1 MASAKD
7 YLDKWRRL
15 YSFPNYI
22 TGNSYLTEDGTICLD
37 KEEDWDYAQRV
48 AILKAN
54 AMGTYKN
61 SYLDPIPLFNSLGDI
76 YTNIINTSFES
87 ARTDSIKMNLLNMD
101 FTNGGPKGK
110 KNVVP
115 YQFFNFYDYTSDEEL
130 QEKMFSDENKE
141 ALLKLFLEEQ
151 TTFALIEKDS
161 VSHPTTYEVDEKT
174 FNKVIRFNYK
184 IENGIK
190 IEQSVTVGMD
200 LERYTSWYNSDI
212 SFKNT
217 FFSVIRTDK
226 SSKEWN
232 RFWNKVIKKGSN
244 NSEEQIYYFPNM
256 LYLLS
261 MRNYENY
268 ISGETKGLN
277 LLMPQYHRRVEVED
291 LDKNFWVISQVLD
304 ATINALWGPYGLI
317 DVVRQLILKVNQMEE
332 FLGLDN
338 ISDIE
343 LCYKGDN
350 ELYFDMYS
358 RFLLSNLELKLKG
371 ESGDRVIKNIFKEQS
386 EISDRNDSTTDGY
399 DSREELFFGIQTNEI
414 TPMEEGLQFKGLY
427 DSDLITSEEKVRLSD
442 NNNKY
447 LSLNTVIDAINNCI
461 VGNNDNN
468 VGIGYYDYD
477 IGMAHKEFFS
487 KLDITP
493 DGTISPQDLKNI
505 AQDDIG
511 VSNGKVF
518 SGDEIKRF
526 VKYASAKDYL
536 LSLVKNIPSEDSDAY
551 ILLKNLG
558 LIGKE
563 NPEEYINNTL
573 FREKKILLEMSADSL
588 DVDNDD
594 EISENEYLMYA
605 NNQIDEIRKNLG
617 SMIEAYALQHNNDN
631 IKDFNSMI
639 AKAEAKENSIT
650 DWIFK
655 DLDPRQIPDVM
666 ITFKVLEKHS
676 DYLNNYFYNS
686 DKKIIDYF
694 NIAYCNMD
702 TEKINIYLPYF
713 KDTGTGPDNI
723 NNLDIK
729 GLIKVDLNNL
739 ETNAVLNIQK
749 ILKLMNFEYSSHLL
763 ENISKDKLYIKISSD
778 RNASNENID
787 KLLRIINYLS
797 GHWRELTV
805 EGVNLSKGVS
815 LPIFKTERDTLWDSK
830 NGAISINDAIK
841 NNEQS
846 TGIEQASIRI
856 NDYNK
861 IGLLPSEDTYVYSIN
876 PEKIIATKILPESSS
891 NYIQQWFKN
900 PNYVDTAKTFFD
912 VSEDGNIN
920 IYDAIT
926 IAKNLDY
933 INDAKYNRKM
943 KELMNK
949 IDKNE
954 GHCVNDLENLLSNA
968 YKYEFSSPGSEDS
981 KEKIKNFLFVKKSI
995 GTNTVTIT
1003 KDIITPTIVLLI
1015 KMAALATPSRMING
1029 YKITTKDLKYI
1040 LQSTKETNYELYG
1053 NILIFLYDD
1062 DYYELKF
1069 DQDGSDGD
1077 IQYDDGLYVKVTDGF
1092 YGTAQPLIR
1101 YDLFYNNKEYY
1112 TVSDE
1117 EGVLKKKI
1125 KYTSSAGG
1133 DDTYALFIP
1142 RKDLYGGEI
1151 IQLRLTEKGKTK
1163 KMLDLNKLDYKEGF
1177 KSWIEKETINGKE
1190 IPRSNLFLSLHN
1202 SFADNISQY
1211 NHRTTLFF
1219 KDTVPEFNSSP
1230 NFGDG
1235 DNLIT
1240 GFNTKPFTKVSD
1252 WFCNGIECQYF
1263 RPTNLKVSEDTV
1275 LSENISF
1282 HKNLPIKASMI
1293 CKNEP
1298 FVDNSFIFEEGPFD
1312 DPKTEEVFYTFARK
1326 QAYGAAQ
1333 RHNLLYYSSPATQE
1347 GDMFIH
1353 APSQMLV
1360 SPSLRGDESIQAPYW
1375 TGATTDIKYAYDVL
1389 KNKGDSCK
1397 LADIKNML
1405 YKNSRAKERRPLVIE
1420 AIWGQRN
1427 VDNYIKNKKIKYIV
1441 IEREP
1446 GSRNQTYGPNCIGFS
1461 ASKGYLHS
1469 KNGLTSLIE
1478 KEHWLKECRVNWYK
1492 ENGEL
1497 TQYKKTPE
1505 NGDTTNNFFFP
1516 PADAKY
1522 GVINL
1527 ENLWKDTYGKDIFA
1541 SAFMVRFYSSN
1552 LYYTAK
1558 DEDGRDNLKK
1568 NEINEFTFNSG
1579 NNARKPIFKMVY
1591 FFGESDSGKSTTEQ
1605 DFLKGGNK

>member
-37 KEEDWDYAQRV
+37 KEEDWNYAQRV

-54 AMGTYKN
+54 AVGTYKN

-115 YQFFNFYDYTSDEEL
+115 YQFFNFYDYISDEEL

-141 ALLKLFLEEQ
+141 ALSKLFLEERK
-151 TTFALIEKDS
+151 TFVLIEKDS

-190 IEQSVTVGMD
+190 VEQSVTVGMD
-200 LERYTSWYNSDI
+200 LERYTSWYNSNI

-226 SSKEWN
+226 NPEEWD

-414 TPMEEGLQFKGLY
+414 TPMEEGLKFKGLY
-427 DSDLITSEEKVRLSD
+427 DSDLITSEEKVSLKN

-461 VGNNDNN
+461 VNNK
-468 VGIGYYDYD
+468 VGTGSYDYD
-477 IGMAHKEFFS
+477 IGIAHKEFFS

-526 VKYASAKDYL
+526 AKYASAKEYL
-536 LSLVKNIPSEDSDAY
+536 LSLVKNIPSEDSDEY

-558 LIGKE
+558 LIDKE

-588 DVDNDD
+588 DINNDD

-605 NNQIDEIRKNLG
+605 NNQIYEIRKNLG
-617 SMIEAYALQHNNDN
+617 SMVEAYLLKDDSNY
-631 IKDFNSMI
+631 IVKDFNSMI
-639 AKAEAKENSIT
+639 TKAEAEENSIT
-650 DWIFK
+650 DWTFTN
-655 DLDPRQIPDVM
+655 LDIGQIPDVM
-666 ITFKVLEKHS
+666 ATFRVLGKHS

-686 DKKIIDYF
+686 NKKITDYF
-694 NIAYCNMD
+694 NITYYNMD
-702 TEKINIYLPYF
+702 KEKTYIYLPYF
-713 KDTGTGPDNI
+713 NEPTEGDNF
-723 NNLDIK
+723 NIK
-729 GLIKVDLNNL
+729 GLIKVLVQDL
-739 ETNAVLNIQK
+739 TDSK
-749 ILKLMNFEYSSHLL
+749 IGSIIKRILGSDKQLSFSEDKN
-763 ENISKDKLYIKISSD
+763 KLYIKISSD
-778 RNASNENID
+778 RNTLNKNIVD
-787 KLLRIINYLS
+787 LFKIINYLS
-797 GHWRELTV
+797 GHWRELTISDSKLSST
-805 EGVNLSKGVS
+805 VN
-815 LPIFKTERDTLWDSK
+815 LPIFDL
-830 NGAISINDAIK
+830 NGSWSSTNGTISISDAIK

-846 TGIEQASIRI
+846 TGIEQVSIRI
-856 NDYNK
+856 NNNYNK
-861 IGLLPSEDTYVYSIN
+861 IGLLPSEDTYVYGIN
-876 PEKIIATKILPESSS
+876 PEKIIATEILPESSS
-891 NYIQQWFKN
+891 NLIQQWFN
-900 PNYVDTAKTFFD
+900 DSRYTDTAKTFFD
-912 VSEDGNIN
+912 VNEDTKMDIN
-920 IYDAIT
+920 DAIA

-954 GHCVNDLENLLSNA
+954 DYCVDHLKALLKKA
-968 YKYEFSSPGSEDS
+968 YDYKFDSLSSEDV

-1003 KDIITPTIVLLI
+1003 KDIITPTIVLLL

-1029 YKITTKDLKYI
+1029 YEITAEDLKYI

-1077 IQYDDGLYVKVTDGF
+1077 IQFDDGLYVKVTDGF

-1101 YDLFYNNKEYY
+1101 YDLFYSNKKYY
-1112 TVSDE
+1112 TVS
-1117 EGVLKKKI
+1117 EGGVSKNKI
-1125 KYTSSAGG
+1125 KYTASAEG

-1219 KDTVPEFNSSP
+1219 KDTVPEINTLNS
-1230 NFGDG
+1230 NNV

-1375 TGATTDIKYAYDVL
+1375 TGATKEIKYAYDVL
-1389 KNKGDSCK
+1389 KKAGDICK

-1405 YKNSRAKERRPLVIE
+1405 YKNSRAKEKRPLIVE
-1420 AIWGQRN
+1420 AIWGQRD

-1446 GSRNQTYGPNCIGFS
+1446 GSRNQTYGPNCVGFS

-1552 LYYTAK
+1552 LYYAAK

>member
-22 TGNSYLTEDGTICLD
+22 TGNPYLTEDGTICLD
-37 KEEDWDYAQRV
+37 KEEDWNYAQRV

-115 YQFFNFYDYTSDEEL
+115 YQFFNFYDYISDEEL

-200 LERYTSWYNSDI
+200 LERYTSWYNSNI

-226 SSKEWN
+226 NPEEWN

-244 NSEEQIYYFPNM
+244 DSEEQIYYFPNM

-399 DSREELFFGIQTNEI
+399 GSREELFFGIQTNEI

-447 LSLNTVIDAINNCI
+447 LSLNTVIDAINNRI
-461 VGNNDNN
+461 VNNK
-468 VGIGYYDYD
+468 VGTGSYDYD
-477 IGMAHKEFFS
+477 IGIAHKKFFS
-487 KLDITP
+487 NLDITP

-505 AQDDIG
+505 TQDNLNIFEG
-511 VSNGKVF
+511 QILTPSQVEQHK
-518 SGDEIKRF
+518 
-526 VKYASAKDYL
+526 KYQMAKDYL
-536 LSLVKNIPSEDSDAY
+536 IELLTGKRPNGDDIPAEEKEDGNKLLKELNISSKEDIESLFPQKKVIMEISSESLDENNDNNISDREYLNFAQVQQKEIIDTALSILQANCADVGNKTEFNDRDEYIFDYVLNKDGENAIQNNELEGTFKILENESNYLANYFANEYEKEKYSQLILRIRTAKIKKISLSLPIIEPKKKANGEIVN
-551 ILLKNLG
+551 G
-558 LIGKE
+558 
-563 NPEEYINNTL
+563 EYIIDTKNTKRITISSSNTNSWATLWANVEGELLGSKDNFTEFINTCKNSIEIYKVIYKISQGYSLISDSALTKTFSLWKTIKNVLPSNSTIDVITGGSSDTTYNINEEESL
-573 FREKKILLEMSADSL
+573 F
-588 DVDNDD
+588 DD
-594 EISENEYLMYA
+594 EMVNIDIDYDKKDYVLNVTEYNKIIFYPYEDVYIYNSNASIAIAKYIIDQDFQTWIVANNYKKLMKDFFNIDDLTYEEAQVEVNLYDAIAIEQNLLYA
-605 NNQIDEIRKNLG
+605 NNAIYNEKV
-617 SMIEAYALQHNNDN
+617 
-631 IKDFNSMI
+631 
-639 AKAEAKENSIT
+639 KA
-650 DWIFK
+650 
-655 DLDPRQIPDVM
+655 
-666 ITFKVLEKHS
+666 
-676 DYLNNYFYNS
+676 
-686 DKKIIDYF
+686 
-694 NIAYCNMD
+694 
-702 TEKINIYLPYF
+702 
-713 KDTGTGPDNI
+713 
-723 NNLDIK
+723 
-729 GLIKVDLNNL
+729 
-739 ETNAVLNIQK
+739 
-749 ILKLMNFEYSSHLL
+749 
-763 ENISKDKLYIKISSD
+763 
-778 RNASNENID
+778 
-787 KLLRIINYLS
+787 LLRKIDTN
-797 GHWRELTV
+797 EDDCV
-805 EGVNLSKGVS
+805 EFL
-815 LPIFKTERDTLWDSK
+815 
-830 NGAISINDAIK
+830 
-841 NNEQS
+841 
-846 TGIEQASIRI
+846 
-856 NDYNK
+856 YN
-861 IGLLPSEDTYVYSIN
+861 
-876 PEKIIATKILPESSS
+876 
-891 NYIQQWFKN
+891 
-900 PNYVDTAKTFFD
+900 
-912 VSEDGNIN
+912 
-920 IYDAIT
+920 
-926 IAKNLDY
+926 
-933 INDAKYNRKM
+933 
-943 KELMNK
+943 LMNK
-949 IDKNE
+949 ISQSKF
-954 GHCVNDLENLLSNA
+954 NLNNIEE
-968 YKYEFSSPGSEDS
+968 K
-981 KEKIKNFLFVKKSI
+981 KEKIKNFFFIKKMSGNDI
-995 GTNTVTIT
+995 FRIMSSVTSVSQLLL
-1003 KDIITPTIVLLI
+1003 KII
-1015 KMAALATPSRMING
+1015 ASLATPSRMING
-1029 YKITTKDLKYI
+1029 YEITADNLQYI
-1040 LQSTKETNYELYG
+1040 LQSTKEKNYELYG

-1101 YDLFYNNKEYY
+1101 YDLFYSNKEYY
-1112 TVSDE
+1112 TVSE
-1117 EGVLKKKI
+1117 GGVLKNKI
-1125 KYTSSAGG
+1125 RYTASAGG

-1163 KMLDLNKLDYKEGF
+1163 KMLDLNNLDYKEGF

-1230 NFGDG
+1230 NLGDG

-1263 RPTNLKVSEDTV
+1263 RPTNLKVSENTV
-1275 LSENISF
+1275 LSENILF

-1312 DPKTEEVFYTFARK
+1312 DPKTDEVFYTFARK

-1375 TGATTDIKYAYDVL
+1375 TGATKEIKYAYDVL
-1389 KNKGDSCK
+1389 KNAGDICK

-1405 YKNSRAKERRPLVIE
+1405 YKNSRAKEKRPLIVE
-1420 AIWGQRN
+1420 AIWGQRD

-1505 NGDTTNNFFFP
+1505 KDDETNNFFFP

-1552 LYYTAK
+1552 LYYAAK
-1558 DEDGRDNLKK
+1558 DEYGKDNLKK

-1591 FFGESDSGKSTTEQ
+1591 FFGESDSGKSTTKQ